1 MYIWNIQHFEMDN
14 IELPTDKPEIANLD
28 QVSLLVVVLD
38 SNPGQKMLR
47 EYPHTLTHV
56 VDSIIAFCNAHLMQR
71 AQNKLAIMAC
81 HSHTR

>member
-1 MYIWNIQHFEMDN
+1 MDN
-14 IELPTDKPEIANLD
+14 IELPSDKLEMSIVD
-28 QVSLLVVVLD
+28 QVSLLVVILD

-47 EYPHTLTHV
+47 ENPHILTHV
-56 VDSIIAFCNAHLMQR
+56 VDSVIAFCNSHLMQR

>member
-1 MYIWNIQHFEMDN
+1 MDN
-14 IELPTDKPEIANLD
+14 IELPSDNLEITNLD
-28 QVSLLVVVLD
+28 QVSLLVVILD

-47 EYPHTLTHV
+47 ENPQILTHV
-56 VDSIIAFCNAHLMQR
+56 ADSVISFCNTHLMQR

>member
-1 MYIWNIQHFEMDN
+1 MDN
-14 IELPTDKPEIANLD
+14 IELPSDKLEIANLD
-28 QVSLLVVVLD
+28 QVSLLVVILD

-47 EYPHTLTHV
+47 ENPHVLTHV
-56 VDSIIAFCNAHLMQR
+56 VDSVITFCNTHLMQR